1 MAVVTGWG
9 RVNETGNIS
18 PILRQV
24 EVPIYTN
31 AECHKT
37 KYGVDAITENMMCA
51 GYDEGELD
59 ACQGDSGGP
68 LHLEGKDRKIDLI
81 GILFIFHSFYIFL
94 FWRRASWFHSCLSL
108 PGVVSWGQGCGREGY
123 PGVYTRMGRYLKW
136 IAENTLDACYCGRRQ
151 GRTED

>member
-1 MAVVTGWG
+1 MMIFIQIQITVSNSSLSLFSDIEYAGKVAVVTGWG

-24 EVPIYTN
+24 DVPIYTN
-31 AECHKT
+31 QECHKT

-51 GYDEGELD
+51 GYDEGRLD

-81 GILFIFHSFYIFL
+81 G
-94 FWRRASWFHSCLSL
+94 
-108 PGVVSWGQGCGREGY
+108 
-123 PGVYTRMGRYLKW
+123 TYL
-136 IAENTLDACYCGRRQ
+136 LH
-151 GRTED
+151 